1 MTSRGWRATQETK
14 PLRLPAIKSDAG
26 IFHDLRGTISKFM
39 RAVLVMILEHEYLLE
54 LDPF

>member
-26 IFHDLRGTISKFM
+26 IFQDFNRYCLEVYKRYSCDDS
-39 RAVLVMILEHEYLLE
+39 RA
-54 LDPF
+54 